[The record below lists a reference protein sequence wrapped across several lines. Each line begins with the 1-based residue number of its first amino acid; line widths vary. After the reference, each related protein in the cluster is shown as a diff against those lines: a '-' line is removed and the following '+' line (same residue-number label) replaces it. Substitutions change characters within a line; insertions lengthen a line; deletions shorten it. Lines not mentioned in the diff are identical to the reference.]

1 MKKKQFDF
9 RKMSF
14 YQIWIRSFCDGN
26 GDGIGD
32 LYGVYEKLDY
42 IKSLGVDGIWF
53 SPIFPSPNA
62 DYGYDI
68 SDYKNIHPD
77 YGTLEQFR
85 KVLDRAHGLGLKVL
99 LDLVI
104 NHTSDE
110 HPWFIESCK
119 GKDNPYSDYYI
130 WRDPLGAEK
139 KRTPPNNWF
148 SQFEGLAWEY
158 NEQRGQYYLH
168 IFARK
173 QPDLNMDNPK
183 VREEVKSIMRFW
195 LDLGVDGFREDVINF
210 ISKDPRLPD
219 GLPFLPA
226 INGLPFYKDGPNLHR
241 YLQEFREVALEY
253 GAVQIGEAPF
263 TGVKKALSYIAGKDR
278 VLDMLIQFDTMMADC
293 FMTEYVYHGF
303 RLGKL
308 KRAFSRWEYGL
319 QGKRDGQK
327 GTACMAWNALYL
339 ENHDHPRVV
348 SRYGNL
354 HFWRASATMLAAS
367 YIFQRGTPFLYQG
380 QELGMT
386 NIALDSI
393 DQYLD
398 VASKNAYN
406 TFHLREPIEKRL
418 RRIQISTR
426 DSARTPVQWNGGP
439 GAGFTSGT
447 PWFTINPNYVKIN
460 AQDQEKKPCSVLNFY
475 RSCLALRK
483 SEETLLWGTYREY
496 CRRHP
501 KLFMYERRYKGE
513 IILVVC
519 SFSDKSLSWKLPRS
533 LSRKAAA
540 GKNAELLLANYPR
553 IREKNADKDLRAR
566 EGGERCEE
574 RYMVKT
580 AQMCIPLRPY
590 EVQVW
595 RMPAH

>member
-85 KVLDRAHGLGLKVL
+85 KVLDRAHELGLKVL

-158 NEQRGQYYLH
+158 KQQRGQYYLH

-219 GLPFLPA
+219 GLPFLPV

-263 TGVKKALSYIAGKDR
+263 TGVKKALSYIAGKNR

-319 QGKRDGQK
+319 QGKRDRQK

-426 DSARTPVQWNGGP
+426 DSARTPVQWSHGP

-460 AQDQEKKPCSVLNFY
+460 AHDQEKKPCSVLNFY

-496 CRRHP
+496 FRRHP
-501 KLFMYERRYKGE
+501 KLFMYERSYKGE

-553 IREKNADKDLRAR
+553 AGCKGGQRDSCANEKGKKYLP
-566 EGGERCEE
+566 
-574 RYMVKT
+574 KT
-580 AQMCIPLRPY
+580 AEICAPLRPY
-590 EVQVW
+590 EAQVW
-595 RMPAH
+595 KITQ